1 MLALIIL
8 YLIVSLLSYRI
19 LWEITS
25 PVKKVWRYPVIG
37 ANVLLSAFTIFSFI
51 RVIISGENYAT
62 SEGIMDT
69 MRLNLALFTVLLPR
83 TILSFLHFTG
93 ALIKFRNKGYI
104 RSLTLTGVVLWIVI
118 IMLGAGGFFFGRF
131 NFKYENVEVY
141 ISDLNPSLDGF
152 RIVQIS
158 DLHVGS
164 FHGSAEKIEAMTDS
178 INALHADIIV
188 NTGDFITLGH
198 KEFGRFDTLL
208 APMVSRYG
216 NFAILGNHD
225 IGTYLRIN
233 DDQAVTLTT
242 SNVSRMI
249 EASGYTLLNRSNRI
263 VEVEK
268 ARIALIGA
276 ETRGR
281 HPGIIHPDL
290 EEALKGTIDADLR
303 ILLTHDPNHWDIV
316 VQDYPGIELT
326 LSGHTHGMQM
336 GWLGR
341 KVKWSPS
348 KYFYPRWYGLYTED
362 DMNLYVNR
370 GLGVL
375 GIPVRIGMPP
385 EITILTLHRK

>member
-1 MLALIIL
+1 MLPLFLL
-8 YLIVSLLSYRI
+8 YLIVSLLSYRV
-19 LWEITS
+19 LWVFTS
-25 PVKKVWRYPVIG
+25 SVRKFWRYTAIG
-37 ANVLLSAFTIFSFI
+37 ANVLLSVFALTSFL
-51 RVIISGENYAT
+51 RVFNTGDDYAT
-62 SEGIMDT
+62 GEGIMAT

-83 TILSFLHFTG
+83 TILSVMHFAG
-93 ALIKFRNKGYI
+93 VLIKI
-104 RSLTLTGVVLWIVI
+104 RSRDYLRSFTLTGAILWIVI
-118 IMLGAGGFFFGRF
+118 LTLGAGGFYFGRF
-131 NFKYENVEVY
+131 NFKYENVDLY
-141 ISDLNPSLDGF
+141 IPDLNPSLEGF

-158 DLHVGS
+158 DLHLGS
-164 FHGSAEKIEAMTDS
+164 FHGSAENIAAMTDS
-178 INALHADIIV
+178 INALNADIIV

-225 IGTYLRIN
+225 IGTYLRVN
-233 DDQAVTLTT
+233 DEQAVTMTT
-242 SNVSRMI
+242 SHVSRMV
-249 EASGYTLLNRSNRI
+249 EASGNTLLNRSNRI
-263 VEVEK
+263 IDVER
-268 ARIALIGA
+268 ARVAIIGA

-281 HPGIIHPDL
+281 HPEIIHPDL

-316 VQDYPGIELT
+316 VRDYPGIELT

-348 KYFYPRWYGLYTED
+348 KYFYPRWHGLYTED
-362 DMNLYVNR
+362 EMNLYVNR

-385 EITILTLHRK
+385 EITVLTLHRK

>member
-1 MLALIIL
+1 MLPLFLL
-8 YLIVSLLSYRI
+8 YLIVSLLSYRV
-19 LWEITS
+19 LWVFTS
-25 PVKKVWRYPVIG
+25 SVRKFWRYPVLG
-37 ANVLLSAFTIFSFI
+37 ANVLLSVFALFSFL
-51 RVIISGENYAT
+51 RVYNTGDDYAT
-62 SEGIMDT
+62 GEGIMAT

-83 TILSFLHFTG
+83 TILSVMHFAG
-93 ALIKFRNKGYI
+93 VLIKI
-104 RSLTLTGVVLWIVI
+104 RSRDYLRSFTLTGAILWIVI
-118 IMLGAGGFFFGRF
+118 LTLGAGGFYFGRF
-131 NFKYENVEVY
+131 NFKYENVDLY
-141 ISDLNPSLDGF
+141 IPDLNPSLEGF

-158 DLHVGS
+158 DLHLGS
-164 FHGSAEKIEAMTDS
+164 FHGSAENIAAVTDS
-178 INALHADIIV
+178 INALNADIIV

-225 IGTYLRIN
+225 IGTYLRVN
-233 DDQAVTLTT
+233 DEQAVTMTT
-242 SNVSRMI
+242 SNVSRMV

-263 VEVEK
+263 IDVER
-268 ARIALIGA
+268 ARVAIIGA

-281 HPGIIHPDL
+281 HPEIIHPDL

-316 VQDYPGIELT
+316 VRDYPGIELT

-348 KYFYPRWYGLYTED
+348 KYFYPRWHGLYTED
-362 DMNLYVNR
+362 EMNLYVNR

-385 EITILTLHRK
+385 EITVLTLHRK